1 MSWIIRSSYKYTPQ
15 AMLGDG
21 VKHYYMSEE
30 IIDHWWGRWSVCFC
44 SEYIVRLQHCA
55 FFSVMASCINSA
67 PRYLVHI
74 IGGRVG
80 GGDKYRAETI
90 RFGLNVVHKSRPYH
104 LLMQEEN
111 GWDQPRILTRSENG
125 EQTRNRFQRRTRICP
140 PQWTDSWPLI
150 ILAEKLVTFFF
161 FTWRNLVGL
170 CSIHTGSIFLIDQQP
185 SEKNGGR
192 NLSKKIQTTRILARY
207 FFWKIINSYSTRNI
221 EHTVSLIF
229 RHFAIFPR
237 MALFNVSA
245 SVSFTKKKF
254 SAAETY
260 ETLFPLCVYFG
271 YLYFDHFSSMVPY
284 HMFIEVSAIYKRTF
298 AGDTFYSWFSCQ
310 HFGISYCYTCHGSCT
325 FFQ

>member
-1 MSWIIRSSYKYTPQ
+1 MGTLICVLLLGIYCSS
-15 AMLGDG
+15 AAL
-21 VKHYYMSEE
+21 
-30 IIDHWWGRWSVCFC
+30 R
-44 SEYIVRLQHCA
+44 IV

-111 GWDQPRILTRSENG
+111 GWDQPRILTRPENG

-140 PQWTDSWPLI
+140 PQWTDSWPSVNNFAGETRDI
-150 ILAEKLVTFFF
+150 F
-161 FTWRNLVGL
+161 FTWRNLDGL

-207 FFWKIINSYSTRNI
+207 FFFEK
-221 EHTVSLIF
+221 
-229 RHFAIFPR
+229 
-237 MALFNVSA
+237 
-245 SVSFTKKKF
+245 
-254 SAAETY
+254 
-260 ETLFPLCVYFG
+260 
-271 YLYFDHFSSMVPY
+271 
-284 HMFIEVSAIYKRTF
+284 
-298 AGDTFYSWFSCQ
+298 
-310 HFGISYCYTCHGSCT
+310 
-325 FFQ
+325 